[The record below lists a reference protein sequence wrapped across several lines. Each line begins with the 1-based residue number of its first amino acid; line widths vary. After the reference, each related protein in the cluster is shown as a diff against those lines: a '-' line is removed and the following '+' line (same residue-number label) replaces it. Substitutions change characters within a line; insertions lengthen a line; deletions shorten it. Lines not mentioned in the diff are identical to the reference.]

1 MLRKFNLEDK
11 HEYIEMMKEF
21 YKSPAVLHTIPQEYM
36 ETTFDNIING
46 TPYAKGYIIED
57 DNNNTAGYL
66 LLSITYSN
74 EVAGLVVL
82 VEELFIKEQFRG
94 NGIGRKVLT
103 QVREMYKDAKRFRL
117 EVTKE
122 NLGAIKLYKNL
133 GYESLDY
140 LQMVIE
146 V

>member
-1 MLRKFNLEDK
+1 MLRDFRLSDK
-11 HEYIEMMKEF
+11 TEYIEMMKEF
-21 YKSPAVLHTIPQEYM
+21 YTSPAVLHSIPQEYM
-36 ETTFDNIING
+36 ETTFDNIINE

-57 DNNNTAGYL
+57 NGNTAGYL

-82 VEELFIKEQFRG
+82 VEELFIKEEFRG
-94 NGIGRKVLT
+94 KGIGGKVLM
-103 QVREMYKDAKRFRL
+103 QIREMYKDAKRFRL

-122 NLGAIKLYKNL
+122 NAGAIKLYKNL